1 MQGAQHGSTGVRR
14 RQAYLARAPIGG
26 MTREIG
32 PPLICSP
39 SAVVGWRAG
48 TIWGAHQSAFGIHL
62 TFPRSGLVTPGD
74 LNDTRLTSYHSNE
87 TFDCLG
93 WSVSEVGSAPWPPR
107 GSPKGRY
114 APS

>member
-14 RQAYLARAPIGG
+14 RRAYLARAPIGG

-62 TFPRSGLVTPGD
+62 ASGLVTPGD

-87 TFDCLG
+87 F
-93 WSVSEVGSAPWPPR
+93 
-107 GSPKGRY
+107 
-114 APS
+114 